1 MTVRLRLTLLYGAL
15 FLLAGAIL
23 IAITYFLYRDRL
35 DADPLRGR
43 REITIAFEGRNVGDK
58 DGKRLVDF
66 LSKDG
71 RTVLHFIDEFYDDV
85 LADALREQL
94 EQSIVA
100 LGLTSAA
107 ALLLGWF
114 VAGRVLRPIQRI
126 AETARASSESNLH
139 HRVNLRGPRDEM
151 KELADTLD
159 SLLERLERAFA
170 GQRAFAANVSH
181 ELRTPLA
188 ILRAEAEL
196 RLAGGDADEADR
208 AFARRVLEAAEGG
221 ERTVAGLLALA
232 RSESG
237 LLSRT
242 EVDLA
247 ELTGDMAGELAA
259 STGRLEFALDLRD
272 AAVRGDRAL
281 LERLAANLIDNA
293 IRHNV
298 PGGWVR
304 VETEATAET
313 AILRVANSGPRLSDA
328 DAQALFEPFTRQP
341 AAMADDPGG
350 HGLGLSIADAIVR
363 AHGGTISAK
372 ARAEGGLEVEARLP
386 RQPA

>member
-43 REITIAFEGRNVGDK
+43 REIAIAFDDRAIEGR
-58 DGKRLVDF
+58 RLADF
-66 LSKDG
+66 LSRDG
-71 RTVLHFIDEFYDDV
+71 RTILGFIDDFHRAV
-85 LADALREQL
+85 LADALAEQL

-100 LGLTSAA
+100 LGFTAAA
-107 ALLLGWF
+107 ALLLGWI

-126 AETARASSESNLH
+126 TETARASSESNLH
-139 HRVNLRGPRDEM
+139 HRVNLRGPNDEM
-151 KELADTLD
+151 RELADTLD

-170 GQRAFAANVSH
+170 AQRAFAANVSH

-196 RLAGGDADEADR
+196 RLAGGDATEADR

-247 ELTGDMAGELAA
+247 ELTGDLAGELAA
-259 STGRLEFALDLRD
+259 SAGRITFALDLRD
-272 AAVRGDRAL
+272 AAVHGDRAL

-298 PGGWVR
+298 PDGWVR
-304 VETEATAET
+304 VETASTAEA

-328 DAQALFEPFTRQP
+328 DAQALFEPFARPP
-341 AAMADDPGG
+341 AATADDPGG
-350 HGLGLSIADAIVR
+350 HGLGLSIVDAIVR
-363 AHGGTISAK
+363 AHGGTVSAK

-386 RQPA
+386 HGPA

>member
-43 REITIAFEGRNVGDK
+43 REITIAFEDRPIGGR
-58 DGKRLVDF
+58 RLADF
-66 LSKDG
+66 LSRDG
-71 RTVLHFIDEFYDDV
+71 RTILGFIDDFHRAV
-85 LADALREQL
+85 LADALQEQL

-100 LGLTSAA
+100 LGFTAAA
-107 ALLLGWF
+107 ALALGWI
-114 VAGRVLRPIQRI
+114 VAGRVLSPIRRI
-126 AETARASSESNLH
+126 TETARVSSESNLH
-139 HRVNLRGPRDEM
+139 HRVNLRGPNDEM
-151 KELADTLD
+151 RELADTLD

-188 ILRAEAEL
+188 VLRAEAEL
-196 RLAGGDADEADR
+196 RLADGGAGEADR
-208 AFARRVLEAAEGG
+208 AFARRVLEATEGG

-242 EVDLA
+242 EADLA
-247 ELTGDMAGELAA
+247 EIAGDAAGELAA
-259 STGRLEFALDLRD
+259 SAGRIAFALDLRD
-272 AAVRGDRAL
+272 APVRGDRVL

-293 IRHNV
+293 IRHNA
-298 PGGWVR
+298 PDGWVR
-304 VETEATAET
+304 VETEAAADE
-313 AILRVANSGPRLSDA
+313 AVLRVGNSGPRLSDA
-328 DAQALFEPFTRQP
+328 QARALFQPFARPP
-341 AAMADDPGG
+341 APDGDDRGG
-350 HGLGLSIADAIVR
+350 HGLGLSIVDAIVR
-363 AHGGTISAK
+363 AHGGSVS
-372 ARAEGGLEVEARLP
+372 ARARPDGGLDVEARLP
-386 RQPA
+386 RDRAGG